1 MGNKLDWGKIAGR
14 VNNFNKGMSNLNV
27 AQNTSL
33 RNEQAYNDGLNYS
46 LPIDT
51 VPDTNKGFYGSKFS
65 RSNSDALFGKTFA
78 PNKISPLAEN
88 KQAMVNQNNYQNNT
102 MFNQGARDSDR
113 VKTLVNQLFGK

>member
-1 MGNKLDWGKIAGR
+1 MDFNRIMTRLS
-14 VNNFNKGMSNLNV
+14 NFSKGMSNLNV
-27 AQNTSL
+27 SRNKGL
-33 RNEQAYNDGLNYS
+33 RHEQAYNDGLNYN

-51 VPDTNKGFYGSKFS
+51 VPDINKGFYGSKFS